1 MSGKVFMD
9 FKGGSGGS
17 MDPLVA
23 RLQKESL
30 KTTSE
35 KPAAEAAKPV
45 AKAKSNGTGFPT
57 RALVRRVPKVRGS
70 VAAKAP
76 AKKVGVK
83 VATKS
88 AEAKVSAKAPAKS
101 VRAKVAAK
109 VTKAVDTPK
118 GETVK
123 VGRSQASEIKIGGAT
138 KATSTSVKIGAA
150 KPAGVKVETAKPA
163 GVKVETA
170 KPAGTKVETAKPAG
184 TRVGVA
190 KTAGVAVKVGATK
203 PVGTT
208 AAASVAAS
216 ATSVMSLSTKNSS
229 AKNSSSK
236 NSNGKRGIL
245 SRVNKKSNGAS
256 ASGKTN
262 VGVTTKSS
270 VGDASSN
277 KSNSVVV
284 KTGKSAGVVTE
295 KIDNSNYKLPSEVPK
310 AGYSPES
317 SPFIARGEGVK
328 RPLSLE
334 TKRKNVYEEAPEVKP
349 EKTGE
354 TVVLLERTERENRGG
369 FILSVLVAI
378 AMGVGVGFLAFLII
392 K

>member
-150 KPAGVKVETAKPA
+150 KPAGVKMETAKPA
-163 GVKVETA
+163 GV
-170 KPAGTKVETAKPAG
+170 KVETAKPAG

-270 VGDASSN
+270 VGVASSN

>member
-150 KPAGVKVETAKPA
+150 KPAGVKVETVKPA

-190 KTAGVAVKVGATK
+190 KTAGVAVKIGATK
-203 PVGTT
+203 PVGAA

-216 ATSVMSLSTKNSS
+216 ATSVKSLNTKNSS
-229 AKNSSSK
+229 VKSSS
-236 NSNGKRGIL
+236 GKRGIL